1 MENSREL
8 SRKEA
13 STDAVIGKCRTASF
27 AASMRI
33 KLLAILDVIANF
45 GSVLPITSKGDTRIR
60 PEIFEIFDIYGT
72 LGRSML
78 MVVTPLRIDRRGI
91 AHPNCGRLLPHD
103 FPPGKINSLGDAIF
117 PVGAIIGGATGRL

>member
-1 MENSREL
+1 MRRIVAQHLLLVAFAAWKMFLLPDDLRHLFRSQPVAFDQGGVMRGNRREL

-45 GSVLPITSKGDTRIR
+45 GSNGIITAVSRKF
-60 PEIFEIFDIYGT
+60 P
-72 LGRSML
+72 M
-78 MVVTPLRIDRRGI
+78 PLLCR
-91 AHPNCGRLLPHD
+91 
-103 FPPGKINSLGDAIF
+103 
-117 PVGAIIGGATGRL
+117 